1 MELNTLIKAL
11 LAIISQCSV
20 KDATLPVIKF
30 QSLYLMVKV
39 KSWRN
44 VHFGHLGEM
53 SIGEMSVGVMSIGEM
68 SGYHLKYIARW
79 FNHTNLTSP
88 GRLFSHISINPF
100 INALHNKYNSWQ
112 WTI

>member
-1 MELNTLIKAL
+1 MELNTRIKAV
-11 LAIISQCSV
+11 LANISQCSV
-20 KDATLPVIKF
+20 KDATLGVIKF
-30 QSLYLMVKV
+30 QSLYLMVKE

-53 SIGEMSVGVMSIGEM
+53 SIGEMSVGEM
-68 SGYHLKYIARW
+68 CGYHLKYIARW

-88 GRLFSHISINPF
+88 GRLFSHIIINPF